1 MNKTAIVFGVRNER
15 SIAFAVAKKLHESG
29 IRTAVSYT
37 ADTKEDVLFYLQNA
51 GMDPALTGEV
61 NVQDESQIKAFVEKV
76 AEHGGH
82 IDYVLHSVAFG
93 NHRVLCTKLPMSEEP
108 ATNYLDIPFEDLAE
122 ALDISAYSLLR
133 ICRVVKP
140 HLSPNA
146 SILTMTYNASQR
158 VVPAYAGMSVAKAA
172 LENIM
177 KYLAYH
183 FGQEGHRVNA
193 LSPGLLMTTSAA
205 GITNVRTMRK
215 KSKEAS
221 PLGNIK
227 LEDVA
232 EAAMYY
238 FSDASK
244 RVCGNIHY
252 VDGGLNI
259 MGID

>member
-1 MNKTAIVFGVRNER
+1 MNRTAIIFGVRNER
-15 SIAFAVAKKLHESG
+15 SIAFAIAKMLHSKGIKVA
-29 IRTAVSYT
+29 ISYT
-37 ADTKEDVLFYLQNA
+37 QDTKEDVLFHLKQA
-51 GMDPALTGEV
+51 RMDTALTGEV
-61 NVQDESQIKAFVEKV
+61 NIQSEEEIQAFIEKV
-76 AEHGGH
+76 VQQTDK

-93 NHRVLCTKLPMSEEP
+93 SHKVLCSKLPFLDEP
-108 ATNYLDIPFEDLAE
+108 TSDYLDIPFEDLAE
-122 ALDISAYSLLR
+122 AIDISAYSLLR
-133 ICRVVKP
+133 VCRVVKP
-140 HLSPNA
+140 FLRENA

-158 VVPAYAGMSVAKAA
+158 VIPVYAGMSIAKAA
-172 LENIM
+172 LENMM

-183 FGQEGHRVNA
+183 LGQEGHRINA

-205 GITNVRTMRK
+205 GITNIRAMRK
-215 KSKEAS
+215 KSKATA

-252 VDGGLNI
+252 IDGGLNI
-259 MGID
+259 MGVS